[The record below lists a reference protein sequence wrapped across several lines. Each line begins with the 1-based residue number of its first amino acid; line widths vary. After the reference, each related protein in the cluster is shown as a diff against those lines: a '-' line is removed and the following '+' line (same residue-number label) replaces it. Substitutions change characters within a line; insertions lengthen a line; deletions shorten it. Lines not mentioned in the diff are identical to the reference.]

1 MRSRIWTG
9 QDRKTQS
16 KSTSVKVSLVALIKS
31 TNRTRGHGDCHG
43 SVQSPRQ
50 QEGKVPHAKSPCVN
64 STSCLSG
71 STAGRDRS
79 GKTPPE
85 GKETTPWAM
94 HRQSRA
100 LEVVGD
106 NLVAAQMSLKMR
118 GREAERQSEEP
129 GGQAGS

>member
-1 MRSRIWTG
+1 MGLCRAPDSSKKARS
-9 QDRKTQS
+9 
-16 KSTSVKVSLVALIKS
+16 
-31 TNRTRGHGDCHG
+31 
-43 SVQSPRQ
+43 
-50 QEGKVPHAKSPCVN
+50 HAKSPCVN

-85 GKETTPWAM
+85 GKEATPWAM

-100 LEVVGD
+100 LEVVWG

-118 GREAERQSEEP
+118 VRQRSRKTK
-129 GGQAGS
+129 